1 MKAAALVVEC
11 EGGKFHAIGSD
22 SIVGLRDLAKA
33 IRSAGEIEIGKKV
46 FPVKAGT
53 ILASWRAAP
62 DMRFR
67 VTR

>member
-1 MKAAALVVEC
+1 MKAAALVIEC

-22 SIVGLRDLAKA
+22 SVGGLRDLARA
-33 IRSAGEIEIGKKV
+33 IRASGEIEIGKKV
-46 FPVKAGT
+46 YPVKAGT
-53 ILASWRAAP
+53 ILASWRSAP